1 MNQRGTI
8 YLSPYFSFHNQEIIT
23 IGTKGIIVRTIKF
36 EGDRME
42 NQNYQ
47 AGDIVY
53 VFYRNP
59 HTQDVANIQSAAV
72 VNNPQKEDEL
82 ALFLYETYYPLS
94 SEMAVYSTEEEAN
107 EAYNYYYGDESEGI
121 IQ

>member
-1 MNQRGTI
+1 
-8 YLSPYFSFHNQEIIT
+8 
-23 IGTKGIIVRTIKF
+23 
-36 EGDRME
+36 ME

-59 HTQDVANIQSAAV
+59 HTQDVANIQAAAI
-72 VNNPQKEDEL
+72 VNNPERQNEL

-94 SEMAVYSTEEEAN
+94 NEVAVYSTEEEAN
-107 EAYNYYYGDESEGI
+107 QAYNYYYGSNSDGVFE
-121 IQ
+121 